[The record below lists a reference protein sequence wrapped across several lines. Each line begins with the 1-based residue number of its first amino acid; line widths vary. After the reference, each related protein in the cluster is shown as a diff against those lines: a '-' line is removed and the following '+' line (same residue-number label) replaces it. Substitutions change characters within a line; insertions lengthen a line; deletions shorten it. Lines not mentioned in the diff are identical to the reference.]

1 MAAVVAEMAAVVAVA
16 GRVTMTTAVGLVARA
31 VASAVGVAAG
41 VATGAVEVAEA
52 AVIIITNRT

>member
-1 MAAVVAEMAAVVAVA
+1 MAEMAAVVAVA
-16 GRVTMTTAVGLVARA
+16 GRVTMTTAVGLVARV
-31 VASAVGVAAG
+31 VASAVVVAAV

>member
-1 MAAVVAEMAAVVAVA
+1 
-16 GRVTMTTAVGLVARA
+16 MTTAVGLVARA
-31 VASAVGVAAG
+31 VASAVVVAAV

>member
-1 MAAVVAEMAAVVAVA
+1 MAEMAAVVAAV
-16 GRVTMTTAVGLVARA
+16 GSGMMTTAVGLVARA
-31 VASAVGVAAG
+31 VASAVVVAAV